1 MSNFSMSDMLRKL
14 AFRLDGVQ
22 EMLTGPLE
30 QAQSP
35 NTAILQKL
43 DALTYQLEEL
53 KRTVGVLR
61 TSSEPILPRNPMQGI
76 EVVPKREFVL
86 PEICPFSTA
95 DRLLLNRNA
104 KRALEAEEMGATR
117 NDEYPLNEDHTRMEV
132 DEEIKAEA
140 EIKLE
145 LQVENEDDDG
155 PEDEVEDEDEDEVEA
170 GPEDGDEDE
179 DEDEAEELIE
189 FEYKGSTYYR
199 DLENNVFMTDED
211 GELVADAIGVWSAEK
226 NKILVKK

>member
-76 EVVPKREFVL
+76 EVIPKREFVL
-86 PEICPFSTA
+86 PEIAALSTA

-117 NDEYPLNEDHTRMEV
+117 NDEYPLNEDHSRMEV
-132 DEEIKAEA
+132 DEEIKAET
-140 EIKLE
+140 
-145 LQVENEDDDG
+145 
-155 PEDEVEDEDEDEVEA
+155 EVEIELEVEVEADDEDEDEVEA
-170 GPEDGDEDE
+170 GPEDDDEA
-179 DEDEAEELIE
+179 EDEAEELIE

-211 GELVADAIGVWSAEK
+211 GELVTDAIGVWSAEK

>member
-76 EVVPKREFVL
+76 EVIPKREFVL
-86 PEICPFSTA
+86 PEIGPLSTA

-117 NDEYPLNEDHTRMEV
+117 NDEYPLNEDYTRMEV
-132 DEEIKAEA
+132 DEEVKAEA
-140 EIKLE
+140 EVEIELE
-145 LQVENEDDDG
+145 VEVE
-155 PEDEVEDEDEDEVEA
+155 EDEDEAEDEDEVEA
-170 GPEDGDEDE
+170 GPEDD

-199 DLENNVFMTDED
+199 DLENNVFMTDEY